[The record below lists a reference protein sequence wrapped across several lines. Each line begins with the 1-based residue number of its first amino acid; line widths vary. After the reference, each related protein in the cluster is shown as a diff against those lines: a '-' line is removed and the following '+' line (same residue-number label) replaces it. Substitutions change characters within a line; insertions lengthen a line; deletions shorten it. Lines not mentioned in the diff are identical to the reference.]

1 MADITAYQE
10 LSEPVTGGIN
20 KQFALAVML
29 LLAAMLLFL
38 HFRNEP
44 YTVEQITFPTNL
56 VPGTIN
62 DTPVDVISYLY
73 LPVGATGL
81 LPAVVISPSSGG
93 VEEERELY
101 YAKTLAKKG
110 IAALILDSF
119 KSRGL
124 KDSVYDQSVL
134 ESWQMENDAYA
145 ALKRL
150 ADDPRID
157 ADRIAIMGV
166 SKGATV
172 AMNTA
177 HLVNREWAG
186 IEDSEFAAHI
196 AISPDCSWTTRSSLT
211 TGAPIY
217 FMLAE
222 LDDQVPV
229 QSCVDKAERL
239 RKSGNQAIN
248 IIVYPGV
255 YHAWE
260 ELGSKPLYD
269 KNAENYS
276 DCRVWIEDDGTM
288 VAADTGEVIRE
299 DGWYEWAERTC
310 KKFGSRCCG
319 GTRQQKEKATNDILA
334 FLRRYEF

>member
-1 MADITAYQE
+1 MADITAIQL
-10 LSEPVTGGIN
+10 LSGTVTRTID
-20 KQFALAVML
+20 KKFALVAL
-29 LLAAMLLFL
+29 LVLAAIMLFL

-44 YTVEQITFPTNL
+44 YTVEQLTFQTNI
-56 VPGTIN
+56 VPGTN
-62 DTPVDVISYLY
+62 SDTPVDVISYFY
-73 LPVGATGL
+73 KPVGAAGL
-81 LPAVVISPSSGG
+81 LPVVIISPSSGG
-93 VEEERELY
+93 VEQEREIY
-101 YAKTLAKKG
+101 YAETLAKNG

-119 KSRGL
+119 KSRNL
-124 KDSVYDQSVL
+124 TESVYDQSLL

-145 ALKRL
+145 ALKKL

-177 HLVNREWAG
+177 HEVNRDWAN
-186 IEDSEFAAHI
+186 IEDIEFAAHI
-196 AISPDCSWTTRSSLT
+196 AISPDCNWTSRSNRT

-229 QSCVDKAERL
+229 QSCLDKAERL
-239 RKSGNQAIN
+239 RKSGNDAIN
-248 IIVYPGV
+248 IIVYRGV

-260 ELGSKPLYD
+260 ELGAKPLYD
-269 KNAENYS
+269 ENAENYS

-288 VAADTGEVIRE
+288 VAADTGEKIGE
-299 DGWYEWAERTC
+299 DDWYEWAAKTC